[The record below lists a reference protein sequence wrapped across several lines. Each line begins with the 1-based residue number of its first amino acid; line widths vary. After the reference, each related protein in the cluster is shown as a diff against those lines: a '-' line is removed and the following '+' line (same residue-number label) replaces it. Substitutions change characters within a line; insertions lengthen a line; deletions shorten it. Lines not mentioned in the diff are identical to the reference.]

1 MIGAFVV
8 VLFVWTER
16 RRVFYVLFQRNI
28 KNKLDLLAINDVRVR
43 SIILDSIYSNMSDK
57 RVQISEVGVPAYN
70 SIVEPNK
77 YN

>member
-57 RVQISEVGVPAYN
+57 RVQMEKIRIHASN